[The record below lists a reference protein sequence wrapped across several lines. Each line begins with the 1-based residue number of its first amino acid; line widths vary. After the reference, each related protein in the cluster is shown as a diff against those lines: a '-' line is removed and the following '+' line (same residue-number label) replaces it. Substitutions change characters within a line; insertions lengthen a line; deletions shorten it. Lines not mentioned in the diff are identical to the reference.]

1 MEKKIIE
8 LLIEQL
14 DDFKKDQLLLL
25 LIILIASIIINV
37 YQTIYTSRKIDKYR
51 NQLNKSVLK
60 FSLFNELQIKSL
72 SKLYELANQLK
83 FGASVIYGVL
93 ESNSSNEIEIESW
106 VKAYADFE
114 KFKDS
119 KKYILPKALKDII
132 SEKDIALFNYNK
144 YIRLYNLKI
153 RTAKLKDGRELHNQ
167 INSDLEKYDCTL
179 NSLETMLFS
188 ENIKIIIDKYFEKL
202 E

>member
-14 DDFKKDQLLLL
+14 DEFKKDQLLLL
-25 LIILIASIIINV
+25 LIILIVSISINV
-37 YQTIYTSRKIDKYR
+37 LQTIYTSRKIDKYR

-93 ESNSSNEIEIESW
+93 ESNNSNEIEIESW

-114 KFKDS
+114 KFNDS
-119 KKYILPKALKDII
+119 NKYILPKALKELI
-132 SEKDIALFNYNK
+132 SEKDIELFNYNK
-144 YIRLYNLKI
+144 YIGIYNLKI
-153 RTAKLKDGRELHNQ
+153 RAAKLKDGKELHNQ
-167 INSDLEKYDCTL
+167 MNSDLEKYDCTI

-188 ENIKIIIDKYFEKL
+188 ENIKTIIDKYFEKI